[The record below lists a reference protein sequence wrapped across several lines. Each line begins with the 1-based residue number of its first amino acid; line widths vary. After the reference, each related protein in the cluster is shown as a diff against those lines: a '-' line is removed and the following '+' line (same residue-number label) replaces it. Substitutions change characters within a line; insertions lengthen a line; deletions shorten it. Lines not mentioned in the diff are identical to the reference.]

1 MTADIRQ
8 GQTDLVES
16 RFRLNGV
23 KLHP

>member
-23 KLHP
+23 RLHP